1 MSPGGRAS
9 PLGIARRVADLLA
22 DASVAVGGAALVAAG
37 AVIVIDVVGR
47 VFGAP
52 LRGAQDLSQMALV
65 LIVFGGMA
73 FCDRIGGHVSV
84 DLFETSFS
92 ARANSWFAAFAN
104 ALGALIFFLIAVE
117 IWESSKISQML
128 NLATN
133 ILKLPKAPF
142 QYAVAVFCIITAL
155 GMLVRMVDCIGRARG
170 PLSAAG
176 DSTGNAP

>member
-1 MSPGGRAS
+1 VSRSRRAGA
-9 PLGIARRVADLLA
+9 PGIAKRVADFLA

-37 AVIVIDVVGR
+37 AIIVVDVVGR

-52 LRGAQDLSQMALV
+52 LRGAQDLAQMALV

-92 ARANSWFAAFAN
+92 VRANLWFAAFAN
-104 ALGALIFFLIAVE
+104 GLGALIFSLIAFE

-142 QYAVAVFCIITAL
+142 QYAVAAFCVITAL
-155 GMLVRMVDCIGRARG
+155 GMLVRMADCIGRARG

>member
-1 MSPGGRAS
+1 MHQAN
-9 PLGIARRVADLLA
+9 VMEH
-22 DASVAVGGAALVAAG
+22 GAQAATAG
-37 AVIVIDVVGR
+37 AMPGALGNGASDRPWLAAYPPGVPAEIDVAGL
-47 VFGAP
+47 GT
-52 LRGAQDLSQMALV
+52 L
-65 LIVFGGMA
+65 
-73 FCDRIGGHVSV
+73 V

-92 ARANSWFAAFAN
+92 VRANLWFAAFAN
-104 ALGALIFFLIAVE
+104 GLGALIFSPIAFE

-142 QYAVAVFCIITAL
+142 QYAVAAFCVITAL
-155 GMLVRMVDCIGRARG
+155 GMLVRMADCIGRARG